1 MCLLNL
7 KISSLVIFLRISL
20 TFESLKEIL
29 INLWKLICVKAVQ
42 EVSYT
47 IIQVVAWA
55 ALK

>member
-7 KISSLVIFLRISL
+7 KISSLEIFLRISL

-42 EVSYT
+42 EVLFNNNT
-47 IIQVVAWA
+47 QF
-55 ALK
+55 LHFNN